1 MAETSEKPAETS
13 EKPAELSEEAAE
25 SSKKAEPSKKQPM
38 SISRR
43 SLVIGVGSTVAL
55 LGMGSLRYVGHTPIK
70 RPPGGQNESHLV
82 SACIRCEKCY
92 EACPRGI
99 IKPAHIEDGLLG
111 MRSPELNFN
120 DNYCDFCV
128 SENGGKPLCVT
139 CCPTNA
145 LSLDG
150 IEGLAENSVRIGYAV
165 IDEHQCLAYRDAGC
179 HYCADACPYQAIS
192 YLDNAAK
199 EKALRPVVNTDLC
212 NGCGACESVCVSLKT
227 GSIVEGAT
235 ERAITVKPL
244 NS

>member
-1 MAETSEKPAETS
+1 MAETS

-25 SSKKAEPSKKQPM
+25 SGKKAEPSKKQPM

-55 LGMGSLRYVGHTPIK
+55 LGMASLRYVGHTPIK